1 MLCNELHE
9 DSKTGIT
16 FKCIKDCY
24 NRLDII
30 ELEKDSDEGESDMFN
45 PTGYEELEQAL
56 RSVVWSNVNMS
67 QCKSNLEHCSFVHI
81 QYSCIKF

>member
-24 NRLDII
+24 NMLDII
-30 ELEKDSDEGESDMFN
+30 ELEKGIDDDESDLYN
-45 PTGYEELEQAL
+45 PTGYDELEQAL
-56 RSVVWSNVNMS
+56 RSVVWSNVNMN
-67 QCKSNLEHCSFVHI
+67 QGENLFLKI
-81 QYSCIKF
+81 